1 MLTFYQ
7 FIYLQFNILAIV
19 HNFFFKLVCYHV
31 TCVLF
36 FVCVC
41 YFSVHYLV
49 FFQLHLCEIKLQML
63 TDTTVYSTT
72 ILQYY
77 CIYSTVHSKICYRYN
92 L

>member
-19 HNFFFKLVCYHV
+19 HNLKKKISLLSRHV
-31 TCVLF
+31 YIILF
-36 FVCVC
+36 VC

-49 FFQLHLCEIKLQML
+49 FFQLHLCEIKL
-63 TDTTVYSTT
+63 Y
-72 ILQYY
+72 
-77 CIYSTVHSKICYRYN
+77 SKICYRYN